1 MPINSFSVGRDL
13 SLDIIG
19 PGGPISLSLITGF
32 NAKPDYAEIRIK
44 GLDGVTRNVRFP
56 DGWSGSF
63 DIERQDGTIDSYF
76 AQLEDDYYAG
86 QDELPVTIT
95 ETIQEADGSISQF
108 RYEGVLLK
116 LDDGGEWRGDQTVK
130 MRVSFIA
137 SRRRQVA

>member
-13 SLDIIG
+13 SLDIVG
-19 PGGPISLSLITGF
+19 PNGPISLSLITGW

-44 GLDGVTRNVRFP
+44 GLDGITRPVRFP

-63 DIERQDGTIDSYF
+63 AIERQDGTIDSYF
-76 AQLEDDYYAG
+76 AQLEDNYYAG
-86 QDELPVTIT
+86 LDEQSVTIT

-116 LDDGGEWRGDQTVK
+116 LDDGGEWAGDKTVT